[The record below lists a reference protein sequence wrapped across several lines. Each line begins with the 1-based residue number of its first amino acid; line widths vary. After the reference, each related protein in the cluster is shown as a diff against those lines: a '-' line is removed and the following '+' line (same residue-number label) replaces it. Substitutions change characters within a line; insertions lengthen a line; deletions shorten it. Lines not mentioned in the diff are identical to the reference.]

1 MKRLMMLIIL
11 ISMILSGCAS
21 TEGSKQYCKPGATQ
35 TDFQRDR
42 QDCINKTRDSGFIGS
57 MSTQQKTD
65 YYNKCME
72 TEKGWSKCTE

>member
-21 TEGSKQYCKPGATQ
+21 TEQYCKGGATQ